1 MAIRPIKRRSA
12 PLQSSQLPH
21 HLHPVLRR
29 VYAQRGIL
37 STEQLEVSLSALIS
51 ADQLGG
57 IRAAVALLKR
67 TLEDQ
72 SRILVIGDFDA
83 DGATSTAL
91 ALRALRAMGASDVHY
106 LVPNRFEYGYGL
118 TPQIVEIAAARQPDL
133 IITVDNGVAS
143 NDGVELARAYGIKVM
158 ITDHHL
164 PGPQLPEADVIINPN
179 LKDDPFPSKAL
190 AGVGVIFYVMLS
202 LRAHLRNQGWFEA
215 NHIIEPNMAQ
225 FLDLVALGTVADM
238 VPLEHNNRILV
249 EQGLRRIR
257 AGRCV
262 AGIAALMR
270 VAGRDARR
278 AVASDLSFAVGPR
291 LNAAGRLL
299 DMSQGIECLLAD
311 NPKRAF
317 EIAKELDQLN
327 RQRREIETQMQSEA
341 LEMLEQA
348 SQELKGANLSH
359 GLCLYDRN
367 WHEGVIGILA
377 SRIKERFHR
386 PVVVFADSGVGDV
399 KGSARSIPGLH
410 MKDLLEK
417 ISNDHPGMMSKFG
430 GHAMAAGLS
439 LPQDKL
445 ARFREAYE
453 QATRRVLSKEQLN
466 GELYSD
472 GELNMADLS
481 LELAESIRRAGPW
494 GQGFPEPEF
503 DGVFEVINQRV
514 IAGRHLKLLLRV
526 QGTSN
531 VDAIVFNIDAY
542 NWHEKLDRVHIL
554 YRLDVNEYQND
565 LRPQLVVTWLQPIAD

>member
-1 MAIRPIKRRSA
+1 MAIRPIKRRST

-29 VYAQRGIL
+29 VYVQRGVL

-57 IRAAVALLKR
+57 IKAAVVLLKR
-67 TLEDQ
+67 ALENQ

-118 TPQIVEIAAARQPDL
+118 TPQIVEIAALRQPDL

-143 NDGVELARAYGIKVM
+143 IDGVKLAHSYGIKVM

-238 VPLEHNNRILV
+238 VPLDHNNRILV

-262 AGIAALMR
+262 AGISALMR
-270 VAGRDARR
+270 LAGRDTRR
-278 AVASDLSFAVGPR
+278 AVASDLSFTVGPR

-299 DMSQGIECLLAD
+299 DMSQGIECLLVD
-311 NPKRAF
+311 NPKRAL

-341 LEMLEQA
+341 LEMLAQA
-348 SQELKGANLSH
+348 SQELEGSNLPN

-386 PVVVFADSGVGDV
+386 PVVVFADSGAGDV

-417 ISNDHPGMMSKFG
+417 ISNEHPGMMSKFG

-439 LPQDKL
+439 LPLDKL
-445 ARFREAYE
+445 TQFREAYE
-453 QATRRVLSKEQLN
+453 QATQGVLSKEQLN
-466 GELYSD
+466 GELFSD
-472 GELNMADLS
+472 GELNMADFS
-481 LELAESIRRAGPW
+481 LELAELIRRAGPW

-503 DGVFEVINQRV
+503 DGVFEVISQRV
-514 IAGRHLKLLLRV
+514 VAGRHLKLLLKV
-526 QGTSN
+526 HGTSN

-542 NWHEKLDRVHIL
+542 NWHEKLDRVRIL

-565 LRPQLVVTWLQPIAD
+565 LRPQLVVTWLQPVAV